1 MTVAYCNFKT
11 WVVEYKLYKYNMQI
25 LLEVDLMSRENIR
38 KLKVL
43 KLLELL
49 RQSTDEQHP
58 MTTNNIAIQLAQVG
72 IPCDRRTISQDIAT
86 LNELGYEVMSTMI
99 GHEKAYYVED
109 RSFSIPELKILIDAV
124 HASSFITE
132 KKSEELIDKLVVLAG
147 SHRAEVLKRNM
158 VCFNTRKHSNERI
171 FYNVDYL
178 EDAILQQRKVIFR
191 YFDLDEN
198 GERIYRRDGH
208 HYVVEPIALVFNED
222 NYYLTCYSALHDST
236 SNYRVDRMDAVEIID
251 EDCGEKAIALRDEVA
266 TYTEQAFKMFSG
278 QTEEVTLEFD
288 RSLIG
293 AVYDKFG
300 EHVKMVPT
308 EDGKIT
314 ATVTVRIAPTF
325 WGWIFQFGQLMRIV
339 APETMVDAYQE
350 KPNLLLGRNLE

>member
-1 MTVAYCNFKT
+1 
-11 WVVEYKLYKYNMQI
+11 
-25 LLEVDLMSRENIR
+25 MSRENIR

-198 GERIYRRDGH
+198 GERVYRREGH

-222 NYYLTCYSALHDST
+222 NYYLTCYSARHNST
-236 SNYRVDRMDAVEIID
+236 SNYRVDRMDSVEIID
-251 EDCGEKAIALRDEVA
+251 EPCCEKAVALRNEVA
-266 TYTEQAFKMFSG
+266 EYTEQVFKMFG
-278 QTEEVTLEFD
+278 GKQEDVTLKFD

-293 AVYDKFG
+293 VVYDKFG
-300 EHVKMVPT
+300 EDTHMVASGENECTANVKVQ
-308 EDGKIT
+308 
-314 ATVTVRIAPTF
+314 VSPTF
-325 WGWIFQFGQLMRIV
+325 WGWLCQFAGHMKITGPQNVIDQYGEHINKLK
-339 APETMVDAYQE
+339 DC
-350 KPNLLLGRNLE
+350 

>member
-1 MTVAYCNFKT
+1 
-11 WVVEYKLYKYNMQI
+11 
-25 LLEVDLMSRENIR
+25 MSRENIR

-58 MTTNNIAIQLAQVG
+58 MTTNNIAVQLAQVG

-178 EDAILQQRKVIFR
+178 EDAILQQKKVIFR
-191 YFDLDEN
+191 YFDLNES
-198 GERIYRRDGH
+198 GERIYRREGH

-222 NYYLTCYSALHDST
+222 NYYLTCYSARHDGT
-236 SNYRVDRMDAVEIID
+236 SNYRVDRMDSVEIID
-251 EDCGEKAIALRDEVA
+251 EPCSEKAVTLRNEVA
-266 TYTEQAFKMFSG
+266 EYTEQVFKMFG
-278 QTEEVTLEFD
+278 GKQENVTLKFD

-293 AVYDKFG
+293 VVYDKFG
-300 EHVKMVPT
+300 EDTKMVQLT
-308 EDGKIT
+308 KDICE
-314 ATVTVRIAPTF
+314 ATVKVQISPTF
-325 WGWIFQFGQLMRIV
+325 WGWLFQFGNQMRIISPKELNEEYI
-339 APETMVDAYQE
+339 AKATQIAKAID
-350 KPNLLLGRNLE
+350 

>member
-1 MTVAYCNFKT
+1 
-11 WVVEYKLYKYNMQI
+11 
-25 LLEVDLMSRENIR
+25 MSRENIR

-178 EDAILQQRKVIFR
+178 EDAILQQKKVIFR
-191 YFDLDEN
+191 YFDLNES

-222 NYYLTCYSALHDST
+222 NYYLTCYSARHDGT
-236 SNYRVDRMDAVEIID
+236 SNYRVDRMDSVEIID
-251 EDCGEKAIALRDEVA
+251 EPCCEKALALRNEVA
-266 TYTEQAFKMFSG
+266 EYTEQVFKMFG
-278 QTEEVTLEFD
+278 GKQEEVTLRFHQ
-288 RSLIG
+288 SLIG
-293 AVYDKFG
+293 VVYDKFG
-300 EHVKMVPT
+300 EDTKMIRLT
-308 EDGKIT
+308 EDT
-314 ATVTVRIAPTF
+314 CEATVMVQISPTF
-325 WGWIFQFGQLMRIV
+325 WGWIFQFGNQMKI
-339 APETMVDAYQE
+339 TS
-350 KPNLLLGRNLE
+350 PNELIEEYKDKASQIAKTTD

>member
-1 MTVAYCNFKT
+1 
-11 WVVEYKLYKYNMQI
+11 
-25 LLEVDLMSRENIR
+25 MSRENIR

-132 KKSEELIDKLVVLAG
+132 KKSEELIDKLVALAG
-147 SHRAEVLKRNM
+147 SHRAELLKRNM

-178 EDAILQQRKVIFR
+178 EDAILQQKKVIFR
-191 YFDLDEN
+191 YFDLNES

-222 NYYLTCYSALHDST
+222 NYYLTCYSARHDST
-236 SNYRVDRMDAVEIID
+236 SNYRVDRMDSVEIID
-251 EDCGEKAIALRDEVA
+251 EPCCEKVVTLRNEVA
-266 TYTEQAFKMFSG
+266 AYTEQVFKMFG
-278 QTEEVTLEFD
+278 GKQEEITLRFN

-293 AVYDKFG
+293 VVYDKFG
-300 EHVKMVPT
+300 EDTKMVRLSDDT
-308 EDGKIT
+308 CE
-314 ATVTVRIAPTF
+314 ATVKVQISPTF
-325 WGWIFQFGQLMRIV
+325 WGWIFQFGKQMRIISPKEV
-339 APETMVDAYQE
+339 
-350 KPNLLLGRNLE
+350 LEEYKTKATTITD